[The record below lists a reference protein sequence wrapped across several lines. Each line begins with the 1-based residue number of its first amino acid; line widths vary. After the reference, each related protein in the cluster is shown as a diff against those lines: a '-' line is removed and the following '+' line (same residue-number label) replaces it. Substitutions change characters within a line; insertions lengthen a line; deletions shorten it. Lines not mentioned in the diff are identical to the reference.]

1 MRPVLLIGS
10 TGFLGL
16 ELARAL
22 RLAGQ
27 PAVLAARKP
36 HAIPAGLGLE
46 HATKLSLDA
55 TQTSALEQ
63 VIVLLRPR
71 AIVMAAALARIADCD
86 REPERAR
93 ELNTEAPGRIAALCA
108 RYGVRLVHV
117 STDLVYGRQ
126 PPPTRGFREE
136 DPAGPCSLYGET
148 KLQGER
154 AVLDAYADALVVRLP
169 LLCGASHGRGLGAS
183 DSLLSD
189 LSRKQSSQVF
199 EDEYRTPLRVE
210 DAAQALVELMDLEV
224 HGLLHVAGP
233 ERLSRVELAERV
245 LLAADVDPSCLV
257 RTTRA
262 AAGMAD
268 RPADC
273 SLDSAR
279 ACEHL
284 PWLAAAR
291 VH

>member
-10 TGFLGL
+10 SGFLGL

-22 RLAGQ
+22 RLAGL
-27 PAVLAARKP
+27 PAVLAARRP

-55 TQTSALEQ
+55 THSSALEQ
-63 VIVLLRPR
+63 LLVLLRPR
-71 AIVMAAALARIADCD
+71 AILMAAALARIADCD
-86 REPERAR
+86 REPDHAM
-93 ELNTEAPGRIAALCA
+93 ELNAQAPGRIAVLCA

-117 STDLVYGRQ
+117 STDLVYGRHM
-126 PPPTRGFREE
+126 PPTRGFREE
-136 DPAGPCSLYGET
+136 DPAAPCSHYGET

-154 AVLDAYADALVVRLP
+154 AVLAACPQALVVRLP
-169 LLCGASHGRGLGAS
+169 LLCGASHGRALGAS
-183 DSLLSD
+183 DSLLAA
-189 LSRKQSSQVF
+189 LSRKQSPQVF

-210 DAAQALVELMDLEV
+210 DAAQALVELMDAEV

-291 VH
+291 VP

>member
-10 TGFLGL
+10 SGFLGL

-22 RLAGQ
+22 RLAGL
-27 PAVLAARKP
+27 PAVLAARRP

-55 TQTSALEQ
+55 THSSALEQ
-63 VIVLLRPR
+63 LLVLLRPR

-86 REPERAR
+86 REPDQAR
-93 ELNTEAPGRIAALCA
+93 ELNTRAPERLAALCA

-126 PPPTRGFREE
+126 APPSRGFREE
-136 DPAGPCSLYGET
+136 APAGPCSFYGET

-154 AVLDAYADALVVRLP
+154 AVLTACPEALVVRLP
-169 LLCGASHGRGLGAS
+169 LLCGASHGRELGAS
-183 DSLLSD
+183 DSLLAALLRNESP
-189 LSRKQSSQVF
+189 QVF

-210 DAAQALVELMDLEV
+210 DAARALVELLDTDV

-245 LLAADVDPSCLV
+245 LLAAGLDPSRLV

-291 VH
+291 VP